1 MKENK
6 TIGIRVQGQNFN
18 HKRNDK
24 LESESYTWK
33 NWGKRWR
40 ELKHEDKE
48 EKKGA
53 MCDTMWK
60 GPGALTE

>member
-1 MKENK
+1 MSAVKENK

-33 NWGKRWR
+33 NWGKN
-40 ELKHEDKE
+40 E
-48 EKKGA
+48 EN
-53 MCDTMWK
+53 
-60 GPGALTE
+60 